1 MSAIV
6 NLGLRVPENIPLV
19 RYNDIPIVSRLST
32 PLTAVRIAFD
42 PIATSALY
50 LLLARGS
57 KRLSGLQIVAPTQ
70 IPRLLTAPRH
80 R

>member
-32 PLTAVRIAFD
+32 PSAVRIAFD